1 MGSVSALPPLEMGA
15 LEPQF
20 FLSSAL
26 ARYAL
31 VRKALGC
38 ASSAPS
44 LSPGFFHDLHRDLRR
59 SRIDLRLLRRVE
71 PVKYGSPLKQI
82 DRTLSGLANR
92 AGAVRDCDVMRAR
105 LEGLVAG
112 ANPALR
118 EGTGPLLTRLRT
130 EGRDSRAVFR
140 ELAEDALRTLPESLP
155 PAPRMSLRPSRFQR
169 LVYPDL
175 EAAREVL
182 LAAAKSATRH
192 PSVRRLHRLRI
203 ALRGFRQLRSCL
215 FPADGGQDLP
225 PPWPSLQRAL
235 GVHHDLGVLEEWLRD
250 QDKHHHFRKV
260 IHRTRTVR
268 ERKEREVLRLLQGL

>member
-1 MGSVSALPPLEMGA
+1 MGSELSALPALEMGA
-15 LEPQF
+15 LEPQI
-20 FLSSAL
+20 FLSTAL
-26 ARYAL
+26 ARYTS
-31 VRKALGC
+31 VRKALGR

-44 LSPGFFHDLHRDLRR
+44 LSAKFFHDIHRDLRR

-71 PVKYGSPLKQI
+71 PVKSGSPLKQI

-92 AGAVRDCDVMRAR
+92 AGAVRDRDVMWAR

-112 ANPALR
+112 ASPSFR
-118 EGTGPLLTRLRT
+118 KGTGPLLARLRT
-130 EGRDSRAVFR
+130 EGKDSRAAFR

-155 PAPRMSLRPSRFQR
+155 SAPRTSLRPSRFQR

-203 ALRGFRQLRSCL
+203 ALRGFRQIRS
-215 FPADGGQDLP
+215 
-225 PPWPSLQRAL
+225 
-235 GVHHDLGVLEEWLRD
+235 
-250 QDKHHHFRKV
+250 
-260 IHRTRTVR
+260 
-268 ERKEREVLRLLQGL
+268 